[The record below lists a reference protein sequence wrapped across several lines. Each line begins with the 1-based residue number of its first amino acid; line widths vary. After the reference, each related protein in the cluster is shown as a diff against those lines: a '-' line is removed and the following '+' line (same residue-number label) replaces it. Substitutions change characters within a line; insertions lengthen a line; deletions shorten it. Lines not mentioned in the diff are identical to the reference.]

1 MFGFELRYLSCM
13 HYLIY
18 KITNKLNGKIY
29 VGKHKTQDDF
39 DDYFGSGLLLEY
51 AVNKYGKENFVKEII
66 HRANSNQEMNEMEAK
81 IVDEDFVA
89 RSDTY
94 NLKLG
99 GQGGF
104 DYILENK
111 LFVTDKF
118 YAACHENWKI
128 GRDKLAELM
137 TNPEFKAEFSK
148 KISDGLKQFY
158 STNVNPFKG
167 KKHSDTAREK
177 MRQAKKGKCYG
188 ENNPSFGTIWIT
200 NGLKSIKIKKSDP
213 IPDGYKKG
221 RLLK

>member
-1 MFGFELRYLSCM
+1 M
-13 HYLIY
+13 HYLVY

-29 VGKHKTQDDF
+29 VGKHKTKDEL
-39 DDYFGSGLLLEY
+39 DDYFGSGLLLER
-51 AVNKYGKENFVKEII
+51 AINKYGKENFIKEII
-66 HRANSNQEMNEMEAK
+66 HRAKTEDEMNEMEAK
-81 IVDEDFVA
+81 IVDEDFIA

-137 TNPEFKAEFSK
+137 TDEEFKSQFSK
-148 KISDGLKQFY
+148 KVSDGLKLFY
-158 STNVNPFKG
+158 STNINPFKG
-167 KKHSDTAREK
+167 KKHSDDAREK
-177 MRQAKKGKCYG
+177 MRQAKVGKCSG
-188 ENNPSFGTIWIT
+188 KNNPSFGTIWIT
-200 NGLKSIKIKKSDP
+200 NGVESIKIKKSDP
-213 IPDGYKKG
+213 IPTGYKKG

>member
-1 MFGFELRYLSCM
+1 M
-13 HYLIY
+13 HYLVY

-29 VGKHKTQDDF
+29 VGKHKTKDES
-39 DDYFGSGLLLEY
+39 DDYFGSGLLLER

-66 HRANSNQEMNEMEAK
+66 HRAASEKEMNEMEAK

-118 YAACHENWKI
+118 YEACHQNWKI

-137 TNPEFKAEFSK
+137 TDEDFKTQFSK
-148 KISDGLKQFY
+148 KVSDGLKLFY
-158 STNVNPFKG
+158 SINQNPFKG
-167 KKHSDTAREK
+167 KKHSDSAREK
-177 MRQAKKGKCYG
+177 MRQAKKGKCNG
-188 ENNPSFGTIWIT
+188 KDNPSFGTIWIT
-200 NGLKSIKIKKSDP
+200 NGVESIKIKKSNP